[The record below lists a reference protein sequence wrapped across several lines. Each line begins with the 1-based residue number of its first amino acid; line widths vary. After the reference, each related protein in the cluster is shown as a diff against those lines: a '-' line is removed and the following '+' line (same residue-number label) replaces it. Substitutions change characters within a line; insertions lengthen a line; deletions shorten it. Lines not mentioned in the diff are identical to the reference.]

1 MSTPTLGT
9 EDLRALIADQFGLQP
24 SELADDTAM
33 FSSGLLDSF
42 HLVELISVLE
52 KTSGRRIKPGEI
64 NLENLDS
71 PQRIARFLASSA
83 A

>member
-9 EDLRALIADQFGLQP
+9 ETVRTLIADQFGLDP
-24 SELADDTAM
+24 AELADDTPM

-71 PQRIARFLASSA
+71 PQRIANFLGASAS
-83 A
+83 

>member
-1 MSTPTLGT
+1 MSTSTLGT
-9 EDLRALIADQFGLQP
+9 ETIRALIADQFGLDP
-24 SELADDTAM
+24 AELADDTVM

-71 PQRIARFLASSA
+71 PQRIAGFLASSA
-83 A
+83 S